1 MTETITETITGAELV
16 AQALIERKV
25 DTIFSLCGGHITP
38 IYQYLEGSDVKIF
51 GTRHEQSAVFMAEA
65 WGKLTRKPGVAMVTA
80 GPGFTNALT
89 GVASAY
95 FSNTPLVLIAGC
107 VGLDNKEKLD
117 LQDMPQEAVIKPMV
131 KKTLV
136 CQKTER
142 INEYIDM
149 AFRTAQSGRPGPVY
163 LEFPIDVLN
172 TPVQKDAVKYTN
184 TNVVSNPADPVKA
197 AQLIEMIQKAQNPVV
212 IAGSGAWQSNAGP
225 ELKEFIEKTNMPL
238 FTSLSGRGVV
248 SDAHPLCFE
257 GAVAV
262 RPGCGF
268 AAYIETDLIIILGS
282 RICLYYLFGEIFNP
296 AAKMVQVDIE
306 PEEIG
311 RNRTIDLPVVS
322 DVKGFLKACNQLMN
336 DKLEDELKLKFTPWI
351 EKLTTAH
358 KESKAMSQKDWQS
371 ESIPIHPLRLAREID
386 EFMNQKTDIVVADGG
401 DTTTWMGMTRT
412 MTHPGRYL
420 DYGIYGSLAV
430 GQPYAN
436 TAKILNPDSRVC
448 LITGDGSVGFNFME
462 FETAIRQ
469 NLPIVVV
476 ISNDLGW
483 GMIRHSQ
490 ELRIGHAIEEGTFIG
505 KVDYH
510 KMVEAIGGKGFFV
523 EDPKDIKPALEEA
536 FASKKVCCINVMTDP
551 TTVSPASAM
560 LANVGAYK
568 A

>member
-1 MTETITETITGAELV
+1 MTETITGAELV
-16 AQALIERKV
+16 AQALINRK
-25 DTIFSLCGGHITP
+25 TEYIFSLSGGHITP
-38 IYQYLEGSDVKIF
+38 IYQYLDKSDVKIF
-51 GTRHEQSAVFMAEA
+51 DTRHEQSALFMAEA
-65 WGKLTRKPGVAMVTA
+65 FGKLTRKAGVAMVTA

-89 GVASAY
+89 GIASAH
-95 FSNTPLVLIAGC
+95 FSNTPLVLMAGC

-131 KKTLV
+131 KKALV
-136 CQKTER
+136 CQKAER
-142 INEYIDM
+142 VNEYIDL
-149 AFRTAQSGRPGPVY
+149 AFRIAETGRPGPVY

-172 TPVQKDAVKYTN
+172 TPVQKNAVKYICTDV
-184 TNVVSNPADPVKA
+184 TSKPTDPGKAKELIQMIKA
-197 AQLIEMIQKAQNPVV
+197 AKNPVV
-212 IAGSGAWQSNAGP
+212 IAGTGTWQSDATA

-248 SDAHPLCFE
+248 SDNHPLCFE

-262 RPGCGF
+262 RPGCSF
-268 AAYIETDLIIILGS
+268 TAYIEADLIIILGS
-282 RICLYYLFGEIFNP
+282 RICLYYLFGDIFNP
-296 AAKMVQVDIE
+296 AAKIVQVDIE

-311 RNRTIDLPVVS
+311 RNRSIHLPVVS
-322 DVKGFLKACNQLMN
+322 DVKGFLQSCNKLVN
-336 DKLEDELKLKFTPWI
+336 DENISAELGANFASWI
-351 EKLTTAH
+351 KKLTKAH
-358 KESKAMSQKDWQS
+358 KESKDLSQNNW
-371 ESIPIHPLRLAREID
+371 ESDNIPIHPLRLAKEIN
-386 EFMNQKTDIVVADGG
+386 EFMDKETDIVVADGG

-412 MTHPGRYL
+412 ASKPGTYL
-420 DYGIYGSLAV
+420 DYGIFGSLAV
-430 GQPYAN
+430 GLPYAN
-436 TAKILNPDSRVC
+436 AAKLLNPDGRVC

-462 FETAIRQ
+462 FETAIRK

-490 ELRIGHAIEEGTFIG
+490 ELRLGHAIENGTFIG

-510 KMVEAIGGKGFFV
+510 KMVEAIGGKGFFI
-523 EDPKDIKPALEEA
+523 EDPKDIKPALKKA

-551 TTVSPASAM
+551 TTVSPASEM

>member
-1 MTETITETITGAELV
+1 MTETITGGELV

-38 IYQYLEGSDVKIF
+38 IYQYLEGSEVKIF
-51 GTRHEQSAVFMAEA
+51 DTRHEQSALFMAEA
-65 WGKLTRKPGVAMVTA
+65 WGKLTRRAGVAMVTA

-89 GVASAY
+89 GVASAH

-136 CQKTER
+136 CQKAER
-142 INEYIDM
+142 INEYIDL

-184 TNVVSNPADPVKA
+184 TEVVSNPADPAKA
-197 AQLIEMIQKAQNPVV
+197 AELIKMIQKAKNPVV
-212 IAGSGAWQSNAGP
+212 IAGTGAWQSHAEN
-225 ELKEFIEKTNMPL
+225 ELKGFIEKTGMPL

-248 SDAHPLCFE
+248 SDEHPLCFE
-257 GAVAV
+257 GAIAI

-282 RICLYYLFGEIFNP
+282 RICLYYLFGDIFNP
-296 AAKMVQVDIE
+296 AAKLVQVDIE

-311 RNRTIDLPVVS
+311 RNRTVDLPIVS
-322 DVKGFLKACNQLMN
+322 DVKGFLNVCNQLLN
-336 DKLEDELKLKFTPWI
+336 GELSSEFKLKFIPWI
-351 EKLTTAH
+351 EKLSLAH
-358 KESKAMSQKDWQS
+358 KESKEISKNDWQS
-371 ESIPIHPLRLAREID
+371 DNLPIHPLRLAGEVN

-412 MTHPGRYL
+412 MTHAGRYL

-430 GQPYAN
+430 GLPYAN
-436 TAKILNPDSRVC
+436 AAKLLNPDSRVC

-462 FETAIRQ
+462 FETAIRK

-490 ELRIGHAIEEGTFIG
+490 ELRIGHAIETGTFIG

-523 EDPKDIKPALEEA
+523 QNPQDIKPALEAA

-551 TTVSPASAM
+551 TTVSPGSAM